1 MGQKINSLGFRL
13 GKIKKHKSIWYS
25 KFNNYQ
31 TILKEDIF
39 IRQYL
44 ENLKLNFLNVLI
56 FREEINNKISIIV
69 EVSNLKT
76 IDLDIKIIISNIKK
90 KLKISKKILIKFSEI
105 ENIFKNSKAITYL
118 IINQLQKRISY
129 KKIINNIFSKIKK
142 EKINGIKISIAG
154 RINGAEL
161 ARYEW
166 FKKGRIPLQT
176 LRADIDF
183 NFSKLHTSYGIL
195 GIKVWI
201 FKKEL
206 Y

>member
-25 KFNNYQ
+25 KFNKYQ

-44 ENLKLNFLNVLI
+44 ENLKLNFLNILI
-56 FREEINNKISIIV
+56 LREEINNKILIV
-69 EVSNLKT
+69 IEVSNLKSL
-76 IDLDIKIIISNIKK
+76 DLDIKTIINNIKK
-90 KLKISKKILIKFSEI
+90 KLKISEKILIKFNEI
-105 ENIFKNSKAITYL
+105 KNIFKNSRAITYL
-118 IINQLQKRISY
+118 IITQLQKRISY
-129 KKIINNIFSKIKK
+129 KKIINNILSKIKK
-142 EKINGIKISIAG
+142 EKIGGIKISIAG

-183 NFSKLHTSYGIL
+183 NFSKLYTSYGIL